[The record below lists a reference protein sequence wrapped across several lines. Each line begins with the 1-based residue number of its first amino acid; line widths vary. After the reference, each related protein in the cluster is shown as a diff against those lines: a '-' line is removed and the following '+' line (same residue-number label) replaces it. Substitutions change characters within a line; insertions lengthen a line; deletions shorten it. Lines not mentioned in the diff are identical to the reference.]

1 MTQGNVYNCVNN
13 SRFEHSTFSK
23 IGQNRGFRIYMNE
36 NKHIYM
42 CIRKLDCRGIFF
54 IILIPLKRRD
64 INKDKE
70 NDEIHKIL
78 KLNYF
83 SFLL

>member
-1 MTQGNVYNCVNN
+1 
-13 SRFEHSTFSK
+13 
-23 IGQNRGFRIYMNE
+23 MNE
-36 NKHIYM
+36 NKYIYM
-42 CIRKLDCRGIFF
+42 CIRKLDCCGIFF
-54 IILIPLKRRD
+54 IILIFLKRRD

-70 NDEIHKIL
+70 NDEIYKIL

>member
-42 CIRKLDCRGIFF
+42 CIRKLDCRGIF
-54 IILIPLKRRD
+54 
-64 INKDKE
+64 
-70 NDEIHKIL
+70 
-78 KLNYF
+78 
-83 SFLL
+83 LLY